1 MNPDRM
7 RSEYGKL
14 MYMLMD
20 RCALSPSLLSL
31 NTSARNIQRSSHRT
45 AAAAQP
51 SILSDTSAA
60 YNCAVLGT

>member
-20 RCALSPSLLSL
+20 RCAANSLPSPLLL
-31 NTSARNIQRSSHRT
+31 HPQWWRRHLLTQLLLCIT
-45 AAAAQP
+45 P
-51 SILSDTSAA
+51 WPIL
-60 YNCAVLGT
+60 CQCEPQ